1 MMADRYETM
10 AQIIPAIAPMLKPAE
25 VQAVVT
31 MLVETS
37 PLSAKHKRSFR
48 QAQMQSQQPDP
59 LQQQAAQI
67 QLAQGQAEVGETQS
81 KTILNIAKAQEA
93 GMPDAPAMPQPT
105 EFQVPPIVQIEKA
118 LADIDKTRADA
129 EHKRSQSVAEA
140 QFARLQPIDY
150 VQKAMEA
157 AHTRRYDVADLALR
171 KYEAD
176 SARQQQAR
184 SRAS

>member
-1 MMADRYETM
+1 
-10 AQIIPAIAPMLKPAE
+10 
-25 VQAVVT
+25 
-31 MLVETS
+31 
-37 PLSAKHKRSFR
+37 
-48 QAQMQSQQPDP
+48 
-59 LQQQAAQI
+59 
-67 QLAQGQAEVGETQS
+67 
-81 KTILNIAKAQEA
+81 
-93 GMPDAPAMPQPT
+93 MPDAPAAPQPT

-129 EHKRSQSVAEA
+129 EHKRSQSVGEM